1 MLFNSQIFLLVF
13 LPLALGAY
21 YMVAASRVQREWL
34 LIFASL
40 SFYGYW
46 DFRLVPLLVF
56 SVLANW
62 IFSWAFRGGRQRI
75 ILVLG
80 ITLNLAIIGIFKYAD
95 FFAETFAWVGGGT
108 HERWSIVLPLGISFF
123 TFQQISY
130 LADRCK
136 GTAPLYGFREY
147 FLYIAFFPQLI
158 AGPIVRHNQFIP
170 QLTEPPRRDGLSERL
185 SRGVAMLTMGLVKKV
200 VLADTAARI
209 ADPLFAAAGTAPL
222 SLVDAWVA
230 MAAFTVQIYFD
241 FSGYSDMAIGL
252 ALMFGLTLPVNFN
265 APYRAAS
272 IQEFWRRWHMT
283 LSQFLRDYLYIPLG
297 GNRFGP
303 TRQALAVV
311 ATMFLGGLWHGA
323 GWTFVAWGLWHG
335 VGLSVHA
342 VWQRLGLRMPF
353 LPGWALT
360 LLFVMASWVL
370 FRAADFGD
378 AAGILASLVGGNGVS
393 FAWGD
398 YGANTAMLAVAALVA
413 LLGPTS
419 QDAILKYRY
428 DKAWVA
434 APVALAL
441 VALTIEVGSKA
452 HLEFIYFQF

>member
-1 MLFNSQIFLLVF
+1 MLFNSQIFLLIF
-13 LPLALGAY
+13 LPLALAAY
-21 YMVAASRVQREWL
+21 YLVADSRVQREWL
-34 LIFASL
+34 LILASL
-40 SFYGYW
+40 LFYGYW
-46 DFRLVPLLVF
+46 DFRLVPLLLF

-62 IFSWAFRGGRQRI
+62 LFSWAFRGGRQRI
-75 ILVLG
+75 VLVLG

-108 HERWSIVLPLGISFF
+108 HERWNIVLPLGISFF

-130 LADRCK
+130 LADRYR

-222 SLVDAWVA
+222 SLVDAWMA

-297 GNRFGP
+297 GSRFGLS
-303 TRQALAVV
+303 RHAFAVV

-353 LPGWALT
+353 LPAWALT
-360 LLFVMASWVL
+360 LLFVMVSWVL

-378 AAGILASLVGGNGVS
+378 AAVILTSLVGGNGVS
-393 FAWGD
+393 FVWGD

-413 LLGPTS
+413 LFGPTS
-419 QDAILKYRY
+419 QDAVLKYRY